1 LKGLEKVE
9 KVERLEKVEKVGCSL
24 SKRLEKV
31 GNGWKEVANGRVA
44 KGLGVWVLGQQR
56 KPSG

>member
-1 LKGLEKVE
+1 LEKVE